1 MLREFTT
8 IKSVLQEMLQ
18 EDFSGCR
25 KVMVQKLSSAEW
37 NEVHW
42 RLWLWC
48 GGGEAPEEQS
58 LGCELSGWVK
68 DNIQDKKKT
77 VSKTG
82 QEK

>member
-1 MLREFTT
+1 MNYLSRKIALLNESRIKKFQEEQTLREFTT

-42 RLWLWC
+42 RL
-48 GGGEAPEEQS
+48 
-58 LGCELSGWVK
+58 
-68 DNIQDKKKT
+68 
-77 VSKTG
+77 
-82 QEK
+82 